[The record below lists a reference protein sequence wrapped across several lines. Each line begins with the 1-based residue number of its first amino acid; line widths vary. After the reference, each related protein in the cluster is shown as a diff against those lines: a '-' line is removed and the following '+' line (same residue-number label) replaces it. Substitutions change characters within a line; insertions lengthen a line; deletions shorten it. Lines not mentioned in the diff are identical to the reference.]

1 MHTWDDG
8 RVSLQSH
15 DGHYLTAELDD
26 SVQCKAVQSG
36 EWERFTLEVRE
47 GAGVAFLSA
56 HGKYLCAEAGGGG
69 LVVADRVP
77 GPTVPGEW
85 EFFVSSVNFW
95 DVTSP
100 VTNPNMLT
108 GVI

>member
-1 MHTWDDG
+1 MDPIATTLRSSDGSYVCAEAGGGREVVANRLDAGPWETWRVHTYDDG

-47 GAGVAFLSA
+47 GAGVAFKSY
-56 HGKYLCAEAGGGG
+56 HGK
-69 LVVADRVP
+69 
-77 GPTVPGEW
+77 
-85 EFFVSSVNFW
+85 
-95 DVTSP
+95 
-100 VTNPNMLT
+100 
-108 GVI
+108 